1 VVQQAWGASV
11 GKEDALDNG
20 DGGGGGGGGDDNED
34 EPKDFMGKAAKWW
47 ADPENQADVKS
58 YVSSLSLALLF
69 RALIMEPRFIP
80 SLSMYPTFDIG
91 DQLAVEKISHYV
103 RPYSRNDVVVFT
115 PPQVRQ

>member
-1 VVQQAWGASV
+1 VASQAWGASV
-11 GKEDALDNG
+11 GKDDALDNS
-20 DGGGGGGGGDDNED
+20 DGGGGGGGGDDNEE
-34 EPKDFMGKAAKWW
+34 EPKDFKGKAAKWW

-58 YVSSLSLALLF
+58 YMSSLSLALLF

-91 DQLAVEKISHYV
+91 DQLAVEKVSHYV

-115 PPQVRQ
+115 PPQVS